1 MRPPLATTMLGI
13 AKLLARRAT
22 CSKLQVGCVLVDKAG
37 RILATGYNGVPRG
50 CPHCI
55 DVPCAGANAPAGA
68 DLCEAVHAEQ
78 NALLQC
84 KDVDKIDT
92 CYVTYMPCMR
102 CTKQLMNTSCRSIV
116 YLDGTIAEAAAIELW
131 QEPHG
136 GRELLQWRLV

>member
-1 MRPPLATTMLGI
+1 VRPSLGTTMLGI
-13 AKLLARRAT
+13 ASLLAQRAT
-22 CSKLQVGCVLVDKAG
+22 CSKLKVGCVLVDASG

-84 KDVDKIDT
+84 RDVDKIHT
-92 CYVTYMPCMR
+92 CYVTHMPCMR
-102 CTKQLMNTSCRSIV
+102 CIKQLMNTSCQDIV
-116 YLDGTIAEAAAIELW
+116 YLDGTLEQPAARDLW
-131 QEPHG
+131 LHPHG
-136 GRELLQWRLV
+136 GRGLIYWST

>member
-1 MRPPLATTMLGI
+1 MRPSLGNTMLGI
-13 AKLLARRAT
+13 ASLLAQRAT
-22 CSKLQVGCVLVDKAG
+22 CSKLKVGCVLVDASG
-37 RILATGYNGVPRG
+37 RILSTGYNGVPRG

-92 CYVTYMPCMR
+92 CYVTHMPCMR
-102 CTKQLMNTSCRSIV
+102 CIKQLMNTSCTSIF
-116 YLDGTIAEAAAIELW
+116 YIHGANSQPAARDLW
-131 QEPHG
+131 LHPHG
-136 GRELLQWRLV
+136 GRTLLSWRI